1 MNINNPKLAGFLRGI
16 AYVVVMAVV
25 AYLADPTNLTWL
37 SGGAGTLVAAI
48 FAAVDH
54 QLQSNGG
61 GALFGAVR

>member
-1 MNINNPKLAGFLRGI
+1 MNLNNPKLAGFLRGI

-48 FAAVDH
+48 FAAIDS
-54 QLQSNGG
+54 QLQADGH
-61 GALFGAVR
+61 GALFGAVK